1 MNTKSFCHS
10 FLSFQ
15 TRDRHGAGG
24 LININSAYCTVYM
37 IDTWLFA
44 ALCFIFLS
52 LCAVLRII
60 PGPTRDDQLIAV
72 NAAITIAAG
81 AALALS
87 ISWGNLIVLD
97 ASIVLVALCYAGTI
111 AYARSGYGSGGG
123 E

>member
-44 ALCFIFLS
+44 AFCFIFLS

-60 PGPTRDDQLIAV
+60 PVSTRDDQLIAV
-72 NAAITIAAG
+72 NAAITIVAG

-111 AYARSGYGSGGG
+111 AYARSGYGSGEG